1 MNTQKLLDL
10 PIRQVFDDR
19 ELLNRIVSTIS
30 NDRGLTYLESLE
42 KFHDAVDSATVN
54 GSPILRTALEWAQVV
69 PEDVEAS
76 VTVLELRDG
85 AVNRAFE
92 RAAGLL
98 LLEQTDARGLVTL
111 DQGAAGVTPGRLTGA
126 VAGRGD
132 VPLQADIGT
141 ILHDPA
147 EGERRLARMRKAQ
160 PNAWDGEA
168 GRARFKEHDRQMA
181 ESNVDAVRTAE
192 RPLELRRAQLAGD
205 RVGARLDAVI
215 ATADDKRSRIR
226 ALDQEI
232 AKLAGEREEL
242 KPQQEDR
249 TEREL
254 SRLRLLDS
262 DVARTGQP
270 LMNDN
275 SAILSTVLQGRVGE
289 ILATR
294 PEMPYAEA
302 RRWVL
307 EQAEPDCPL
316 TLEQEGQEWARGH
329 YYGISNVRRDEGGA
343 LVGDVDPAPEADE
356 TPAGLHPGSH
366 QLANRVRERLRILDR
381 PDSAFTA
388 TLEEMMREGGV

>member
-1 MNTQKLLDL
+1 MKLLDL

-19 ELLNRIVSTIS
+19 ELLNRIVTTIS
-30 NDRGLTYLESLE
+30 HDRGLTYLDSLE
-42 KFHDAVDSATVN
+42 RFHDAVDSATVN

-76 VTVLELRDG
+76 VTVLERRDG

-92 RAAGLL
+92 RAAGPL

-111 DQGAAGVTPGRLTGA
+111 DQGDAGVAQGRITGA
-126 VAGRGD
+126 VASRGD
-132 VPLQADIGT
+132 VPLGKVDIGR

-147 EGERRLARMRKAQ
+147 EGERRLQRMRKAQ

-168 GRARFKEHDRQMA
+168 GRARFKAHDRQMA
-181 ESNVDAVRTAE
+181 ESNVDAVRSAE
-192 RPLELRRAQLAGD
+192 RPFELRQAQAAGA
-205 RVGARLDAVI
+205 RVGAQLDAAI
-215 ATADDKRSRIR
+215 ATAGDKRLRLR
-226 ALDQEI
+226 LLDEEI

-242 KPQQEDR
+242 KPSAADPAD
-249 TEREL
+249 REL
-254 SRLRLLDS
+254 TRLRLLDS
-262 DVARTGQP
+262 DIARTGQP

-294 PEMPYAEA
+294 PEMPYASA

-307 EQAEPDCPL
+307 EQAESDCPL
-316 TLEQEGQEWARGH
+316 TLEQEGQDWARGH
-329 YYGISNVRRDEGGA
+329 YYGFSNVRRDESGA
-343 LVGDVDPAPEADE
+343 LVGDVDPAPEADA

-366 QLANRVRERLRILDR
+366 QLANRVRERLRTLDR

-388 TLEEMMREGGV
+388 TLEELLAEDGV